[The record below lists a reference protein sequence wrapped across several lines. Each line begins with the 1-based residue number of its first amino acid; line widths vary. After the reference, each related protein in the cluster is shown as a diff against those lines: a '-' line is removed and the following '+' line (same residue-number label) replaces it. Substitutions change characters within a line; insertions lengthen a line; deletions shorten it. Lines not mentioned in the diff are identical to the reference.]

1 MKSPLFT
8 SSSSAV
14 CELATPPERSEQ
26 TSEVEIVAAPPEIA
40 PRPVRRSS
48 RYRWPIGGA
57 YAVAF
62 ILIAHTTV
70 SLVLVPDPIADQ
82 PLRRKVLALTE
93 RHRPR
98 MIIAGDSRAQLH
110 VRPDVLAESFGW
122 PDSAVV
128 NIGMPLCEV
137 SAVLAVYREF
147 SDRFAHNPI
156 MVVSISLFGVNDG
169 ARKKHFIHDET
180 VWSLSVFQRF
190 RLLPPGRA
198 FLATFLPERGL
209 VRQLVRGRH
218 IDENTVVPEFGFVGK
233 SGGGA
238 VRFSHDSVRSQMIDV
253 QQGWFGEAQIDGI
266 RWKRFVSDL
275 ESLIDEG
282 VQLVLLDSPVHPAFW
297 EAIRETPQ
305 FEVYRRYQKKIRDVG
320 QRLRIPV
327 LQYSSTSFG
336 DADPN
341 AMFYDITH
349 LSRLGA
355 TRLSD
360 RLARDLRKLVV
371 AGALTAPADAHLAV
385 RAN

>member
-1 MKSPLFT
+1 MKSPLST
-8 SSSSAV
+8 SSSSTV
-14 CELATPPERSEQ
+14 CELVAPPERSRQ
-26 TSEVEIVAAPPEIA
+26 SSEVEIVAARPENA
-40 PRPVRRSS
+40 SLPLRRSS
-48 RYRWPIGGA
+48 CFRWPVGGA

-62 ILIAHTTV
+62 ILIAHAVV

-93 RHRPR
+93 GHRPR
-98 MIIAGDSRAQLH
+98 MIIAGDSRAQIH

-137 SAVLAVYREF
+137 SAVLAAYREF
-147 SDRFAHNPI
+147 SDRFATNPI
-156 MVVSISLFGVNDG
+156 MVVSISVFGVNDG
-169 ARKKHFIHDET
+169 ARREHFIHDET
-180 VWSLSVFQRF
+180 IWSLTVVQRF

-198 FLATFLPERGL
+198 LLATFLPERGL
-209 VRQLVRGRH
+209 LRRLVRGRH
-218 IDENTVVPEFGFVGK
+218 IDEDTFVPEFGFVGK

-238 VRFSHDSVRSQMIDV
+238 VRFSHESVQRQMSDV
-253 QQGWFGEAQIDGI
+253 QLGWFGEAQIDAI
-266 RWKRFVSDL
+266 RWRRFVSDI
-275 ESLIDEG
+275 EGLIDEG

-297 EAIRETPQ
+297 EAISETPQ
-305 FEVYRRYQKKIRDVG
+305 FDVYRRYRENLRDVG

-327 LQYSSTSFG
+327 LQYGKTSLG

-360 RLARDLRKLVV
+360 QLARDLRKLVV

>member
-48 RYRWPIGGA
+48 RFRWPIGGA

-98 MIIAGDSRAQLH
+98 MIIAGDSRAQVH

-128 NIGMPLCEV
+128 NIGMPIREV
-137 SAVLAVYREF
+137 SSVLAAYREF
-147 SDRFAHNPI
+147 SDRFAANPI
-156 MVVSISLFGVNDG
+156 MLVSVSVFSVNDG
-169 ARKKHFIHDET
+169 AGGNFIHDELI
-180 VWSLSVFQRF
+180 WSLNLLERF

-198 FLATFLPERGL
+198 FLATFLPERAL
-209 VRQLVRGRH
+209 VRRLVRGRH
-218 IDENTVVPEFGFVGK
+218 IDEDTVVPEFGFVGK
-233 SGGGA
+233 SAGGT
-238 VRFSHDSVRSQMIDV
+238 VRFSHDSVRRQMTGV
-253 QQGWFGEAQIDGI
+253 QRGWFGDAQIDAI
-266 RWKRFVSDL
+266 RWNRFETDL
-275 ESLIDEG
+275 ESLTEEG
-282 VQLVLLDSPVHPAFW
+282 VQVVLLDSPVHPAFW
-297 EAIRETPQ
+297 EAIAGTPLLD
-305 FEVYRRYQKKIRDVG
+305 VYRRFRKKIRDVG
-320 QRLRIPV
+320 RRLHIPV
-327 LQYSSTSFG
+327 LQYNSKWLG
-336 DADPN
+336 DADAN
-341 AMFYDITH
+341 AMFFNLTH

-355 TRLSD
+355 TKLSD
-360 RLARDLRKLVV
+360 QLARDLRKLVV
-371 AGALTAPADAHLAV
+371 AGALTVPTDAHFAV

>member
-14 CELATPPERSEQ
+14 CELVAPPQRSGP
-26 TSEVEIVAAPPEIA
+26 SRGAEIVAAPPENA
-40 PRPVRRSS
+40 PPPLRCGS
-48 RYRWPIGGA
+48 RFRWPIGGA

-62 ILIAHTTV
+62 ILIAHAVV

-93 RHRPR
+93 QHRPR
-98 MIIAGDSRAQLH
+98 MIIAGDSRAQVH
-110 VRPDVLAESFGW
+110 VRPDVLAASFGW

-137 SAVLAVYREF
+137 SAVLAAYREF
-147 SDRFAHNPI
+147 SDRFSVNPI
-156 MVVSISLFGVNDG
+156 MVVSISVFGVNDG
-169 ARKKHFIHDET
+169 ARKEHFIHDET
-180 VWSLSVFQRF
+180 IWSLSVVQRF

-198 FLATFLPERGL
+198 LLATFLPERGL
-209 VRQLVRGRH
+209 VRRLVRGRH
-218 IDENTVVPEFGFVGK
+218 IDKDTVVPEFGFVGK

-238 VRFSHDSVRSQMIDV
+238 VRFTHDSVRSQMSDV
-253 QQGWFGEAQIDGI
+253 QHGWFGNAQIDAI
-266 RWKRFVSDL
+266 RWTRFVSDL
-275 ESLIDEG
+275 EGLIDEG

-297 EAIRETPQ
+297 EAIRDTPQ
-305 FEVYRRYQKKIRDVG
+305 LDVYRRYREKIRDVG

-327 LQYSSTSFG
+327 LQYSATSVG

-341 AMFYDITH
+341 AMFYDVTH

-355 TRLSD
+355 TRFSD
-360 RLARDLRKLVV
+360 RLARDLRKLLV
-371 AGALTAPADAHLAV
+371 AGALTAPGDARLAV
-385 RAN
+385 RTD